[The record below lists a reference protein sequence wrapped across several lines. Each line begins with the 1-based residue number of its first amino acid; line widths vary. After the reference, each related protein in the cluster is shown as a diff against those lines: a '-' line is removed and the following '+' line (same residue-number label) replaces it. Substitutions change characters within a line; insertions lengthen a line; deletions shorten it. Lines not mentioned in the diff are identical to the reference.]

1 MKRRIKYLCVLLALS
16 LALSVPCSLMEAD
29 AAETSASD
37 FQTEGT
43 ELVKYKGTSKDVSV
57 PAGIEIIGKKSFEN
71 NDTLKS
77 IHMPK
82 SVKIIEAYAFWGC
95 DNLKNVSFG
104 ANLKEVGDYSFANC
118 KGLTE
123 ITIPDN
129 IRSIGIQAF
138 ADCTNLKVI
147 KIPPEVTS
155 IHETSFDGCINLII
169 DCEEGSYADKYAE
182 DFYKRQAEMPNYN
195 QSAGST
201 EKDESTESEKK
212 EDEDDGL
219 SLWVPTTPTN
229 QDLLGASQV
238 VGNHAFIIM
247 DNEGNEVVD
256 GDTIEE
262 NILKNAGL
270 NFQGLIKEMYP
281 KYTIVNNAVVA
292 DQAYYK
298 SSKLSVV
305 DLPEGIREIGQFSFA
320 RSSLKKI
327 TLPQSLETI
336 GYGAF
341 YGCNDLVS
349 VILPENIH
357 KIEPNAFVG
366 TSYYEKFMNSSK
378 SDFLI
383 SGQCLLAY
391 KGDSAKV
398 TIPAGVKVIAAEVF
412 KNHPEIKK
420 VTFPDSLQVIGEGA
434 FENCSA
440 LSKITWGN
448 TEVQLH
454 DRAFYNTAI
463 KSVTLPETIKSVGL
477 LVFPVTT
484 VVRYESNSMPSSTHE
499 FSAERLDNAA
509 YRGMNTQAD
518 APKVQVKGVDGVLA
532 ILSNGDAV
540 YELTVLKENNYADFQ
555 QAFNRLD
562 KDAEKLMAVYD
573 LQLTDETNIPITKL
587 GKQVLTVI
595 IPLEDGLADVELT
608 MVTLDRNGQLEAV
621 PCDRVRLDGRS
632 CIRFTTNYVSSYGI
646 LASNTLYD
654 GDEMVLEATVSIA
667 QLAAAPGVDPYD
679 EIVGTVKA
687 DGNNR
692 VTADREIHA
701 NNQFVYILFVGS
713 LVIAAA
719 AISVKV
725 LKRRK

>member
-1 MKRRIKYLCVLLALS
+1 MKRRIRYLCVLLALS

-77 IHMPK
+77 INMPK

-147 KIPPEVTS
+147 KIPPEVTY

-182 DFYKRQAEMPNYN
+182 EFYKRQAEMPNYN
-195 QSAGST
+195 QSAGAT

-212 EDEDDGL
+212 EDGDDGL

-270 NFQGLIKEMYP
+270 NFQGLIKVIYP
-281 KYTIVNNAVVA
+281 KYTIVNNTLVA

-298 SSKLSVV
+298 SAKVSTVE
-305 DLPEGIREIGQFSFA
+305 LPEGIREIGQFSFA
-320 RSSLKKI
+320 RSSLKKM
-327 TLPQSLETI
+327 TFPQSLETI

-349 VILPENIH
+349 VLLPDNIS
-357 KIEPNAFVG
+357 KVEPNAFVG
-366 TSYYEKFMNSSK
+366 TGYYEKFMNSSK

-383 SGQCLLAY
+383 SGKCLLAY

-398 TIPAGVKVIAAEVF
+398 TIPDGVKVIAAEAF
-412 KNHPEIKK
+412 KNHTEIKK

-434 FENCSA
+434 FENCTA

-448 TEVQLH
+448 QEMQLH

-463 KSVTLPETIKSVGL
+463 KSVTLPETVKSVGL

-484 VVRYESNSMPSSTHE
+484 VTRYESDFIPSFAHE
-499 FSAERLDNAA
+499 FSAERLGNAT
-509 YRGMNTQAD
+509 YRGVITQTD
-518 APKVQVKGVDGVLA
+518 SPKVQVKGVDGALA
-532 ILSNGDAV
+532 IMTDVDAL
-540 YELTVLKENNYADFQ
+540 YELTVLKEYNYVDFQ

-562 KDAEKLMAVYD
+562 KDSEKLVAVYD
-573 LQLTDETNIPITKL
+573 LRLTDETNIPITKL

-595 IPLEDGLADVELT
+595 IPLEETLADVELT

-646 LASNTLYD
+646 LASNVLYN
-654 GDEMVLEATVSIA
+654 GDEMVLEATVSMA
-667 QLAAAPGVDPYD
+667 QWAAAPGVDPYD
-679 EIVGTVKA
+679 EIVGDVKVDENNGVVA
-687 DGNNR
+687 D
-692 VTADREIHA
+692 VEKHV
-701 NNQFVYILFVGS
+701 NNQYLYILFAGI
-713 LVIAAA
+713 LVIMVAV
-719 AISVKV
+719 ISVKV